1 MPSEGSHRVQY
12 MGFFSFLPLFKLVL
26 GLLCLGKTSSVAFNI
41 KLVLRMY
48 WEKMDLQNVPL
59 VLYWHEEAPVHIVAQ
74 LRRSSWMSLDNL
86 WGIWL
91 HWERTSE
98 CILLYGKP

>member
-1 MPSEGSHRVQY
+1 M
-12 MGFFSFLPLFKLVL
+12 
-26 GLLCLGKTSSVAFNI
+26 
-41 KLVLRMY
+41 
-48 WEKMDLQNVPL
+48 

-86 WGIWL
+86 WGISL

-98 CILLYGKP
+98 CILLYGKAQTLPCLPWTTKGRAKVSWNILIMVCDGSVHRFSLPTVVFPWSRCK